1 VSEDGSIQV
10 LDGNPD
16 SRFRGIPFAVVNQ
29 LVSRRFAARVVLDP
43 AVKVSLGTKGVLPL
57 QPAGNGLRHV
67 VRPGVID

>member
-57 QPAGNGLRHV
+57 
-67 VRPGVID
+67 